1 MRFRRYDSAGGLTAE
16 SQKWKLTNSVW
27 ATASITLADELSS
40 PAFKVIAAFLSA
52 QVIMHWLYVMVLT
65 TWTSIDG
72 RFFRAPEIQESPDG
86 VVERILWRAKK
97 DREQHGLT
105 RHISRQDIEAG
116 HTFTETAN
124 RVASREPK
132 DHLENPRL

>member
-1 MRFRRYDSAGGLTAE
+1 MVADLRR
-16 SQKWKLTNSVW
+16 VW
-27 ATASITLADELSS
+27 ATATITLADELSS
-40 PAFKVIAAFLSA
+40 PAFKVIGAFLAA

-65 TWTSIDG
+65 TWTGFDG

-86 VVERILWRAKK
+86 VVERILWQAKK
-97 DREQHGLT
+97 DRAEHGLT

-116 HTFTETAN
+116 HTFSETAH

>member
-1 MRFRRYDSAGGLTAE
+1 M
-16 SQKWKLTNSVW
+16 
-27 ATASITLADELSS
+27 
-40 PAFKVIAAFLSA
+40 IAAFLSA
-52 QVIMHWLYVMVLT
+52 QVILHWAYVMLLT
-65 TWTSIDG
+65 AWTSVDG

-86 VVERILWRAKK
+86 VVERILFRRRAE
-97 DREQHGLT
+97 RERHGLT

-116 HTFTETAN
+116 HTHSETAH